1 MGCYF
6 REPGATQRNRAERR
20 APLRSPTRQ
29 GTHKS
34 SKTLPTPQTTL
45 KVHTQALQLTPSPP
59 ARSTRPE
66 PTKSVS
72 QATLSSLNLRKQSV
86 SVLLKHKPRSK
97 RSELTSLGA
106 GSRLEAESRG
116 RWERGRRN
124 LEIIWREF
132 WPGLLVSET
141 FRSSFDV
148 GYIVTLFWSARPS
161 PL

>member
-1 MGCYF
+1 MKASVHLGETQAGHSQLREPGDTDLPNSPPSHPPPTHTPGIRRGQVRSSNRRTFAGRPLGCYF

-97 RSELTSLGA
+97 RSELT
-106 GSRLEAESRG
+106 
-116 RWERGRRN
+116 
-124 LEIIWREF
+124 
-132 WPGLLVSET
+132 
-141 FRSSFDV
+141 
-148 GYIVTLFWSARPS
+148 
-161 PL
+161 